1 MWPPYQQ
8 THIFVK
14 SVEESR
20 TDFLLL
26 KRSRCQNKWCEQD
39 GEISPLLPSLK
50 PGLSSASKLKG
61 DAAENENSLHT
72 SFYSALLSTSSWK
85 ESLFCVSF
93 CSVFLSKE
101 PRGLSFLGQ
110 ATIRHV
116 VRADRWG
123 WRGLCL
129 PEPESRAVIF
139 CSRQDQQVLLRG
151 SKQISCHVFC
161 WTRN

>member
-8 THIFVK
+8 TTHSFVK

-26 KRSRCQNKWCEQD
+26 KRSRCQNKWCKQD
-39 GEISPLLPSLK
+39 GEMSLLLPSLK

-72 SFYSALLSTSSWK
+72 SFYWALLSTSWK
-85 ESLFCVSF
+85 ESLFCVLF
-93 CSVFLSKE
+93 CSLFLSKE
-101 PRGLSFLGQ
+101 QRGLSFLGQ

-139 CSRQDQQVLLRG
+139 CSQQDQQVLLG
-151 SKQISCHVFC
+151 GASK
-161 WTRN
+161 